1 MSLSF
6 GPSLSQH
13 CFILFTTIIFV
24 LILRK
29 QMPPWI
35 RKPTSASNSPTLAVP
50 VPAPHA
56 LVSSSQELLTNPN
69 KPSLMMTRWKRD
81 TFLPALPTPLLTVR
95 SRSTWK
101 TIFSKL
107 FKGRVSAPS
116 YLI

>member
-1 MSLSF
+1 MSLLF

-29 QMPPWI
+29 QMPP
-35 RKPTSASNSPTLAVP
+35 RKPESTSPTVAVP

-56 LVSSSQELLTNPN
+56 LVSSSQDLLTNPN

-81 TFLPALPTPLLTVR
+81 SFLPALPTPLLTVR

-101 TIFSKL
+101 TNFSKL